1 MYTLFAILI
10 IITCVLLILIIM
22 IQNPKGGGLSSA
34 FGGGNQIM
42 GARKTSDFLEK
53 TTWTLAIVL
62 VSLALLSNFS
72 IPRNNSDEQSIIEN
86 SQPETSSA
94 ETKTASG
101 IIIPDSAQ
109 EKPQKGQVIAV
120 GPGTKEN
127 PITLKVGDNILYGKY
142 SGTELKHDG
151 IDYLI
156 MKESDILAKI

>member
-1 MYTLFAILI
+1 
-10 IITCVLLILIIM
+10 M

-86 SQPETSSA
+86 SQPETSDEELFDNFNI
-94 ETKTASG
+94 ETEIRNS
-101 IIIPDSAQ
+101 DSIQ
-109 EKPQKGQVIAV
+109 
-120 GPGTKEN
+120 
-127 PITLKVGDNILYGKY
+127 
-142 SGTELKHDG
+142 
-151 IDYLI
+151 
-156 MKESDILAKI
+156 